1 MAKTK
6 QNEVISFLKDKK
18 EEMKDNKYRKR
29 FDAIAQDIDNNLIDT
44 TIQRN
49 RIDQSI
55 KTLIYMPT
63 IRPDGSTDYAV
74 LPRINESNDD
84 NSMVPRSAEPISFS
98 KILTAASVICSNTP
112 DGIAYS
118 VNKVKARAYYELW
131 KRSWN
136 VTEMNGYNT
145 LNTVAQNTLAYG
157 WGAWRVY
164 PKKTVVEKKVKQ
176 NDSEIASLKVIFDD
190 LFREP
195 LDVRRTWLGLSYKAY
210 NNDNRPEVLFEI
222 DITKDAYKELKKKL
236 GKRKKDDEGG
246 VSDESQKEDA
256 DNIKNKVTITFY
268 EHPITNRYVIAS
280 DTIVFYDG
288 EMPND
293 SVYGS
298 IVITQCFSRDMND
311 PYGVGLYEMM
321 RGNVTLYNYINSLNA
336 EQVEAEIHPL
346 LFGVNMTG
354 QGDMKYRRS
363 PNKINPLPAG
373 ASIEKILTTGNVTLG
388 INFANAQKQ
397 DINENTGVNDIV
409 AGSDSGST
417 LGSTVIL
424 KEAALNRLIKPRNS
438 IAQAIENDACIFFSW
453 CEQDQAEPR
462 EYIFTSPEEVEVFMQ
477 LNPGFNHTA
486 SDITFTDEGLPQI
499 KVKSSQFMP
508 VTFDYSEEGIAET
521 DFEDQNVNE
530 FGDPKFSIPKSTMFD
545 SIKRLEAPDKI
556 GYDQVTLKV
565 DTNSMLVPSME
576 IKKQS
581 TMQLF
586 PIIQNTIQIIFGL
599 ARQDPQQ
606 AISQL
611 TSLKTFL
618 DIQKENIFDYIP
630 KGQYDMI
637 MSGQMQ
643 PTPEQMMQ
651 QMMAQAGGEESGSA
665 LQSDGTNVAQP
676 QAPNELP
683 QNQSKMGAAMDASIG
698 RAKEQSNG

>member
-6 QNEVISFLKDKK
+6 QNETISFLKTKK
-18 EEMKDNKYRKR
+18 EEMKDSKYRKR
-29 FDAIAQDIDNNLIDT
+29 FDAIYNDIDNNLIDT
-44 TIQRN
+44 SIQRN
-49 RIDQSI
+49 RIDQSM

-74 LPRINESNDD
+74 LPRINETNDD

-118 VNKVKARAYYELW
+118 INKVKARAYYELW

-136 VTEMNGYNT
+136 VSEMNGYNT
-145 LNTVAQNTLAYG
+145 LNTVAQNTLTYG
-157 WGAWRVY
+157 WGAWRIT
-164 PKKTVVEKKVKQ
+164 PKKTIVDKTIRKGDVEVESKK
-176 NDSEIASLKVIFDD
+176 IIFDD

-210 NNDNRPEVLFEI
+210 SNDNRPEVLYEI
-222 DITKDAYKELKKKL
+222 DITKEAYQELKKKF
-236 GKRKKDDEGG
+236 GKRKKNDEGG
-246 VSDESQKEDA
+246 VSDESQREDA

-268 EHPITNRYVIAS
+268 EHPIVNRYIVAS
-280 DTIVFYDG
+280 DTVVFYDG
-288 EMPND
+288 DMPND
-293 SVYGS
+293 SVYGGV
-298 IVITQCFSRDMND
+298 VITQCFSRDMND
-311 PYGVGLYEMM
+311 PHGVGLYEMM

-363 PNKINPLPAG
+363 PNKINPLPQG

-397 DINENTGVNDIV
+397 DISENTGVNDIV

-453 CEQDQAEPR
+453 CEQDQSEPR
-462 EYIFTSPEEVEVFMQ
+462 EYIFTSPEEVEAFMQ
-477 LNPGFNHTA
+477 LNPGFNHDA
-486 SDITFTDEGLPQI
+486 SDITFTEEGVPQI
-499 KVKSSQFMP
+499 KVKSSQYVP
-508 VTFDYSEEGIAET
+508 VTFDYSEDGIAET

-530 FGDPKFSIPKSTMFD
+530 FGDPKFSIPKSAMFD

-556 GYDQVTLKV
+556 GYDQVILKV

-586 PIIQNTIQIIFGL
+586 PIIQNSIQIIYGL
-599 ARQDPQQ
+599 ARQDAEQ
-606 AISQL
+606 AKAQL

-618 DIQKENIFDYIP
+618 DIQKENIYDYIP
-630 KGQYDMI
+630 KGQFDMI

-643 PTPEQMMQ
+643 PSPEQMMM
-651 QMMAQAGGEESGSA
+651 QMMGGQGGA
-665 LQSDGTNVAQP
+665 KQSDGTNVARP
-676 QAPNELP
+676 QNPNELP
-683 QNQSKMGAAMDASIG
+683 QNQSPMNAAMDASVG
-698 RAKEQSNG
+698 RAEKQSNG

>member
-29 FDAIAQDIDNNLIDT
+29 FDAIANDIDNNLIDT

-49 RIDQSI
+49 RIDQSM

-112 DGIAYS
+112 DGITYS

-136 VTEMNGYNT
+136 VSEMNGYNT
-145 LNTVAQNTLAYG
+145 LNTVSQNTLTYG

-164 PKKTVVEKKVKQ
+164 PKKTIVDKDVKGIKSQ
-176 NDSEIASLKVIFDD
+176 KVIFDD
-190 LFREP
+190 IFREP

-210 NNDNRPEVLFEI
+210 NNDNRPEVLYEI
-222 DITKDAYKELKKKL
+222 DITKEAYADLKKKF
-236 GKRKKDDEGG
+236 GKRKKGDEGG

-256 DNIKNKVTITFY
+256 DNLKNKVTITFY
-268 EHPITNRYVIAS
+268 EHPITNRYIVAS

-293 SVYGS
+293 SVYGG
-298 IVITQCFSRDMND
+298 VVVTQCFSRDMND

-477 LNPGFNHTA
+477 LNPGYNHVA
-486 SDITFTDEGLPQI
+486 SDITFTEEGVPEI

-630 KGQYDMI
+630 KSQYDMI

-651 QMMAQAGGEESGSA
+651 QMMAQASGGEGGA
-665 LQSDGTNVAQP
+665 LQSDGTNVAKP
-676 QAPNELP
+676 QSPNELP
-683 QNQSKMGAAMDASIG
+683 QNQSKMSAAMDASVG
-698 RAKEQSNG
+698 RAEKQSNG